1 VELGLILLQVG
12 RGQFRKRE
20 VSKQVEQVQWVR
32 YGDLESQRV
41 RYGQLQRVRYGDLE
55 SQMSGVYVQVYA

>member
-1 VELGLILLQVG
+1 MELGLILLQVG

-32 YGDLESQRV
+32 YGDLESQ
-41 RYGQLQRVRYGDLE
+41 
-55 SQMSGVYVQVYA
+55 MSGVYVQVYA